1 MSKIRNHDLLDCQR
15 LAQKC
20 DQGTICTVIRIGVV
34 ADTHCPEF
42 LDELPPGLLD
52 GLRGVD
58 LILHAGDVGGPS
70 TLALLREVAPVE
82 AVRGDHDGGMPELP
96 LCREV
101 AIGGRRVVIVH
112 GNRSRLIEEPVTL
125 VGTLSLGAVWLG
137 AVHRHLKRLHPDA
150 DVIVH
155 GHTHLARAD
164 VVDGTLVF
172 NPGAVYQVD
181 EAEARR
187 RLSRRPNWFEWTWL
201 QVIRHRVDRPVPSY
215 GVLELDESC
224 MRAMV
229 YPLRG

>member
-1 MSKIRNHDLLDCQR
+1 M
-15 LAQKC
+15 
-20 DQGTICTVIRIGVV
+20 RIGVV

-70 TLALLREVAPVE
+70 TLARLREVAPVE
-82 AVRGDHDGGMPELP
+82 AVRGDHDGGMTELP

-101 AIGGRRVVIVH
+101 TVEGRRVVVVH
-112 GNRSRLIEEPVTL
+112 GNRSRLIEEPATL
-125 VGTLSLGAVWLG
+125 VGTLSLGTLWVAAGLP
-137 AVHRHLKRLHPDA
+137 AHLERLHPDA
-150 DVIVH
+150 DVILY
-155 GHTHLARAD
+155 GHTHQARVED
-164 VVDGTLVF
+164 IGGTLVF

-187 RLSRRPNWFEWTWL
+187 RLSRRPGWFEWTWL

-215 GVLELDESC
+215 GVLEVGPTEV
-224 MRAMV
+224 RARV
-229 YPLRG
+229 FPLRG